1 MIYTI
6 TKFIWAREEYIAMN
20 DENIGE
26 RLKAVRKE
34 AQWSLSYV
42 AQKTMIPATRIK
54 QIEEG
59 NITRAGDVKLIQQLI
74 RGR

>member
-1 MIYTI
+1 
-6 TKFIWAREEYIAMN
+6 MN

-42 AQKTMIPATRIK
+42 AQRTMIPATRIK

-59 NITRAGDVKLIQQLI
+59 NVTRQGDVKLIQQLI

>member
-1 MIYTI
+1 M
-6 TKFIWAREEYIAMN
+6 
-20 DENIGE
+20 DESIGE
-26 RLKAVRKE
+26 RLKAVRKD

-42 AQKTMIPATRIK
+42 AQKTMIPVSRIK